1 MTMAQM
7 RMFLAGAVD
16 LEKERRKALI
26 GAINLGAW
34 GDADDIKAATR

>member
-1 MTMAQM
+1 M
-7 RMFLAGAVD
+7 RLFLAGAVEIEAD
-16 LEKERRKALI
+16 RRKALI